1 MRLPFVL
8 TIAALLTALS
18 FSGSAD
24 GQTTANPN
32 KFKQADKFRQL
43 EEILP
48 TPNAARVASGAPGKG
63 YWQQQVDYE
72 IDIRLNDE
80 TQELFGKEK
89 ITYTNNSSDKLKYL
103 WLQLDANL
111 HHPHSEAKSATDD
124 KAIDNMTFDEAKAML
139 AKRVFDGSFK
149 ITRVADSKTGKP
161 LDHAIVKTMMRVDLP
176 APLEPGQTFKFDVDW
191 NYKINDQK
199 VFGGRSGYE
208 FFEEDENYIYEMAQW
223 FPRLAAYT
231 DTTGWQHKQFLGR
244 GEFTLE
250 MGDYVVQITVPDDHV
265 VSASGVL
272 LNPDQ
277 VLTEKQRER
286 LEKAKTAEEPV
297 FVITPEEA
305 KENEDSEP
313 SGTKTWIFK
322 ADQVRD
328 FAWASSRKFIW
339 DALQHNVGDFPVM
352 AMSFYP
358 NEAEPLWSKYST
370 HSIVHTLEVYSRYT
384 FDYPYPVAI
393 SVNGPVYGME
403 YPMICFNGPR
413 PQEDGTYSASTKYR
427 LISVIIHEVGH
438 NYFPMIVN
446 SDERQWTW
454 MDEGLNTFLQYL
466 AEQEWEENYPSRR
479 GEPRDIVGYM
489 MSKNQVPIMTNS
501 ESLLQFG
508 PNAYSKPATA
518 LNILR
523 ETILGRELFDFA
535 FKEYAIRWK
544 FKRPMPADFFRTMED
559 ASGVDLDWFWRGWF
573 YSNDHVDLAI
583 TGIQRMTVRT
593 RDPDDE
599 EAARQAAIEAEPKSV
614 TKERNKE
621 LALRTDK
628 FPSLIDFYNTY
639 DPGRMEEGE
648 RRYLRRYLE
657 SLTEEERKIINTKQ
671 NFYLIDFKN
680 IGGLVM
686 PLIVEAEFED
696 GTKKVFRFPAEIWRK
711 NNVEVSKMIIT
722 EKPIKSVTLDPFL
735 ETADVELSN
744 NSFPPRIV
752 KSRFDVYR
760 SYGSEREN
768 PMQADRDRKEAQKR
782 REQEEKLRKKAEREQ
797 AEAEKEAAEEAE
809 AEAEAAAEKKAKA
822 ERRKAR
828 AKAKAERL
836 KKEAEAEAADKNSDD
851 SSETKPKKKSKKQ
864 KPKKA
869 PKQEP
874 AEDAPEAGA
883 LKDEISPTDT

>member
-1 MRLPFVL
+1 MRLPFIL
-8 TIAALLTALS
+8 TITVLLAALN
-18 FSGSAD
+18 FSSPVG
-24 GQTTANPN
+24 GQTTANPD

-80 TQELFGKEK
+80 TQELDGKEK

-111 HHPHSEAKSATDD
+111 HHPHAESKTASPSQ
-124 KAIDNMTFDEAKAML
+124 AIRSLSFDRAKAML
-139 AKRVFDGSFK
+139 AAQVFDGSFK

-161 LDHAIVKTMMRVDLP
+161 LKHTIVKTMMRVDLP
-176 APLEPGQTFKFDVDW
+176 TPLEPGQTFKFDVDW
-191 NYKINDQK
+191 NYKINDHDI
-199 VFGGRSGYE
+199 FGGRSGYE
-208 FFEEDENYIYEMAQW
+208 FFKEDGNYIYEMAQW
-223 FPRLAAYT
+223 FPRLCAYT

-250 MGDYVVQITVPDDHV
+250 IGDYVVQITVPNDHV
-265 VSASGVL
+265 VSATGVL

-277 VLTEKQRER
+277 VLTKQQIER
-286 LEKAKTAEEPV
+286 LEEAKTADEPV
-297 FVITPEEA
+297 FIITPEEA
-305 KENEDSEP
+305 EKNESSKP

-339 DALQHNVGDFPVM
+339 DALQHNMGEFPVL

-358 NEAEPLWSKYST
+358 NEAEPLWSQYST

-413 PQEDGTYSASTKYR
+413 PDKDGTYSAATKYG

-466 AEQEWEENYPSRR
+466 AEQEWEEDYPSRR

-489 MSKNQVPIMTNS
+489 RSKNQVPIMTNS
-501 ESLLQFG
+501 ESILQFG

-573 YSNDHVDLAI
+573 YSNDHVDLSI
-583 TGIQRMTVRT
+583 TGIQLMTLNNS
-593 RDPDDE
+593 DPKV
-599 EAARQAAIEAEPKSV
+599 EATERRAEIEAEPKSV
-614 TKERNKE
+614 SKQRNKE
-621 LALRTDK
+621 LAIRIDR
-628 FPSLIDFYNTY
+628 FPSLKDFYNSY
-639 DPGRMEEGE
+639 DPNEVSRVE
-648 RRYLRRYLE
+648 RDRFKSYLK
-657 SLTEEERKIINTKQ
+657 SLSEEEREFINTKQ
-671 NFYLIDFKN
+671 NFYLINFSN
-680 IGGLVM
+680 VGGLVM
-686 PLIVEAEFED
+686 PLIVQANFED
-696 GTKKVFRFPAEIWRK
+696 GTNKVYRFPAEIWRK
-711 NNVEVSKMIIT
+711 NNKAVSKMIIT
-722 EKPIKSVTLDPFL
+722 EKTIKSVTLDPFL
-735 ETADVELSN
+735 ETADVDLSN
-744 NSFPPRIV
+744 NSYPPQIA
-752 KSRFDVYR
+752 KSRFDIFR
-760 SYGSEREN
+760 DRDISRPN
-768 PMQADRDRKEAQKR
+768 PMRSKRKRELEKIR
-782 REQEEKLRKKAEREQ
+782 REEAKRKKM
-797 AEAEKEAAEEAE
+797 EAKKKAAEEKQDAE
-809 AEAEAAAEKKAKA
+809 EE
-822 ERRKAR
+822 
-828 AKAKAERL
+828 L
-836 KKEAEAEAADKNSDD
+836 V
-851 SSETKPKKKSKKQ
+851 
-864 KPKKA
+864 
-869 PKQEP
+869 
-874 AEDAPEAGA
+874 
-883 LKDEISPTDT
+883 DEISRSDT

>member
-1 MRLPFVL
+1 MRLPIIL
-8 TIAALLTALS
+8 TITVLLAALN
-18 FSGSAD
+18 FSSPVG
-24 GQTTANPN
+24 GQTTANPD

-80 TQELFGKEK
+80 TQELDGKEK

-111 HHPHSEAKSATDD
+111 HHPHAESKTASPSQ
-124 KAIDNMTFDEAKAML
+124 AIQSLSFDRAKAML
-139 AKRVFDGSFK
+139 AAQVFDGSFK
-149 ITRVADSKTGKP
+149 ITRVADSKTGK
-161 LDHAIVKTMMRVDLP
+161 LLKHTIVKTMMRVDLP
-176 APLEPGQTFKFDVDW
+176 TPLEPGQTFKFDVDW
-191 NYKINDQK
+191 NYKINDHDI
-199 VFGGRSGYE
+199 FGGRSGYE
-208 FFEEDENYIYEMAQW
+208 FFKEDGNYIYEMAQW
-223 FPRLAAYT
+223 FPRLCAYT

-250 MGDYVVQITVPDDHV
+250 MGDYVVQITVPNDHV
-265 VSASGVL
+265 VSATGVL

-277 VLTEKQRER
+277 VLTKQQIER
-286 LEKAKTAEEPV
+286 LEEAKTADEPV
-297 FVITPEEA
+297 FIITPEEA
-305 KENEDSEP
+305 EKNESSKP

-339 DALQHNVGDFPVM
+339 DALQHNMGEFPVL

-358 NEAEPLWSKYST
+358 NEAEPLWSQYST

-413 PQEDGTYSASTKYR
+413 PDKDGTYSAATKYG

-466 AEQEWEENYPSRR
+466 AEQEWEEDYPSRR

-489 MSKNQVPIMTNS
+489 RSKNQVPIMTNS
-501 ESLLQFG
+501 ESILQFG

-573 YSNDHVDLAI
+573 YSNDHVDLSI
-583 TGIQRMTVRT
+583 TGIQLMTLNNS
-593 RDPDDE
+593 DPKV
-599 EAARQAAIEAEPKSV
+599 EATERRAEIEAEPKSV
-614 TKERNKE
+614 SKQRNKE
-621 LALRTDK
+621 LAIRIDR
-628 FPSLIDFYNTY
+628 FPSLKDFYNSY
-639 DPGRMEEGE
+639 DPNEVSRVE
-648 RRYLRRYLE
+648 RDRFKSYLK
-657 SLTEEERKIINTKQ
+657 SLSEEEREFINTKQ
-671 NFYLIDFKN
+671 NFYLINFSN
-680 IGGLVM
+680 VGGLVM
-686 PLIVEAEFED
+686 PLIVQANFED
-696 GTKKVFRFPAEIWRK
+696 GTNKVYRFPAEIWRK
-711 NNVEVSKMIIT
+711 NNKAVSKMIIT
-722 EKPIKSVTLDPFL
+722 EKTIKSVTLDPFL
-735 ETADVELSN
+735 ETADVDLSN
-744 NSFPPRIV
+744 NSYPPQIA
-752 KSRFDVYR
+752 KSRFDIFR
-760 SYGSEREN
+760 DRDISRPN
-768 PMQADRDRKEAQKR
+768 PMRSKRKRELEKIR
-782 REQEEKLRKKAEREQ
+782 REEAKRKKM
-797 AEAEKEAAEEAE
+797 EAKKKAAEEKQDAE
-809 AEAEAAAEKKAKA
+809 EE
-822 ERRKAR
+822 
-828 AKAKAERL
+828 L
-836 KKEAEAEAADKNSDD
+836 V
-851 SSETKPKKKSKKQ
+851 
-864 KPKKA
+864 
-869 PKQEP
+869 
-874 AEDAPEAGA
+874 
-883 LKDEISPTDT
+883 DEISRSDT